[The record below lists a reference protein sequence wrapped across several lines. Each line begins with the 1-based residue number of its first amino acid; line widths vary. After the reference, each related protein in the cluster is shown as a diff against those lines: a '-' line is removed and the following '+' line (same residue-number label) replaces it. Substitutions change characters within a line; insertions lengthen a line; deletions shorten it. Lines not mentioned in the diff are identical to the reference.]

1 MGYIT
6 TLLGKW
12 FGGWKPRVVLGFGQ
26 QGNRRAAEA
35 YEHDLVR
42 AIVDTIAT
50 HVAKSEA
57 MHIRI
62 KDGQREIVKNSR
74 FTTLINDQPNEMITG
89 FDLKYRMVSQLET
102 ATTAMAYIK
111 WDGRQPKAIYP
122 VGWRSFEV
130 SQVADGS
137 YAVVFTGAD
146 GMEYKLPLEQ
156 VVMLR
161 KFYNADDI
169 YGGGNRA
176 LDNILGALD
185 SADDGMRKAM
195 DVSNKV
201 RLLYK
206 TKNSVLSP
214 KDKYA
219 GANDFA
225 KGLENAAQNGGVA
238 MCDFTE
244 EVQPFAMSAYTLNAA
259 QMQYITDRVLAYWR
273 ISKEVLMSSYSDNQY
288 QAFYES
294 VIEPILMQMGQAF
307 TAACFTQAERDKGNR
322 IVFVAPML
330 LHASTATKTVLIN
343 ATKEMGMFTI
353 NEMRELLGYGP
364 IDGGEKRQVSLNY
377 VSANNQDIYQT
388 GKEESENGSDEEAGS
403 GGETV

>member
-1 MGYIT
+1 
-6 TLLGKW
+6 
-12 FGGWKPRVVLGFGQ
+12 
-26 QGNRRAAEA
+26 
-35 YEHDLVR
+35 
-42 AIVDTIAT
+42 
-50 HVAKSEA
+50 
-57 MHIRI
+57 
-62 KDGQREIVKNSR
+62 
-74 FTTLINDQPNEMITG
+74 
-89 FDLKYRMVSQLET
+89 
-102 ATTAMAYIK
+102 
-111 WDGRQPKAIYP
+111 
-122 VGWRSFEV
+122 
-130 SQVADGS
+130 
-137 YAVVFTGAD
+137 
-146 GMEYKLPLEQ
+146 
-156 VVMLR
+156 MLR

-185 SADDGMRKAM
+185 SADDGLRKAM

-259 QMQYITDRVLAYWR
+259 QMQYITDRVLSYWR

-388 GKEESENGSDEEAGS
+388 GKEEIENGSDEETGS